1 MNKPQYQKLAVHYD
15 KAKRLRK
22 RIESI
27 ERVIRSMRNEIKD
40 GGELFDVWIT
50 RKGRYGHN
58 ISGEFT
64 ASTFK
69 KTILP
74 LLRENLT
81 ELRKEFKALPLI
93 VVKARMEKVRIV
105 E

>member
-1 MNKPQYQKLAVHYD
+1 MNKPQYQKLAIHYD
-15 KAKRLRK
+15 KAKRVKK

-27 ERVIRSMRNEIKD
+27 ERVIRSMQAEMKN

-64 ASTFK
+64 ADTFK
-69 KTILP
+69 KTMLP
-74 LLRENLT
+74 LLKLNLA
-81 ELRKEFKALPLI
+81 ELRKEFKAIPPMAMKEPAL
-93 VVKARMEKVRIV
+93 
-105 E
+105 

>member
-1 MNKPQYQKLAVHYD
+1 MNKPQYQKLDAHYY
-15 KAKRLRK
+15 KAKQLRK

-27 ERVIRSMRNEIKD
+27 ERVIRSMQGEIKD

-74 LLRENLT
+74 LLRENLA
-81 ELRKEFKALPLI
+81 ELRKEFKKLPSMVI
-93 VVKARMEKVRIV
+93 KEPTP
-105 E
+105 

>member
-1 MNKPQYQKLAVHYD
+1 MNKPQYQKLDALHY
-15 KAKRLRK
+15 KAERLRK
-22 RIESI
+22 RIKSI
-27 ERVIRSMRNEIKD
+27 ERVIRSMGREIKD

-74 LLRENLT
+74 LLRENLA
-81 ELRKEFKALPLI
+81 ELRKEFKELPLMVI
-93 VVKARMEKVRIV
+93 KEPTP
-105 E
+105 

>member
-1 MNKPQYQKLAVHYD
+1 MNKPQYEKLDALHY
-15 KAKRLRK
+15 KAERLRK

-27 ERVIRSMRNEIKD
+27 ERVIRSMHREIKD
-40 GGELFDVWIT
+40 GGELFHVWIT

-64 ASTFK
+64 ADTFK

-74 LLRENLT
+74 LLRENLA
-81 ELRKEFKALPLI
+81 ELRKEFKELPPMIIEDLTHD
-93 VVKARMEKVRIV
+93 
-105 E
+105 